1 MRVRFL
7 PLLLLIPF
15 IHSCGGAPVRPV
27 LRMERMA
34 DYVFLPVTIEGT
46 MMRSYLAGDSCHYQ
60 EFATGP
66 YNPDASGT
74 FTAVFQSKDSIIV
87 VTPHGII
94 PVGIFDVRLLLGP
107 YYSRTFGPEQIEIAP
122 APVQKEPPALDQSH
136 ETADLAIVGR
146 VRRRLVAD
154 RGLSFRG
161 KNVVVVVRD
170 RDVTLRGEV
179 ATSAERDVIVTI
191 VASVPGVRRIDDRM
205 SIGEEST

>member
-122 APVQKEPPALDQSH
+122 APVQKEIDKAATTIAVREYLLQPNRTYYARLAYDSLVVQQATDAGERIVRTRPVLEITDIPFNAAVTRSEATPA
-136 ETADLAIVGR
+136 TR
-146 VRRRLVAD
+146 
-154 RGLSFRG
+154 
-161 KNVVVVVRD
+161 
-170 RDVTLRGEV
+170 
-179 ATSAERDVIVTI
+179 
-191 VASVPGVRRIDDRM
+191 
-205 SIGEEST
+205 